1 MQVLAAPLP
10 RVHVKAVRQAYEGF
24 SKDKDP
30 LKLVQTVL
38 GLKEIVGG
46 TESSNT
52 ATSPTIKREDLHL
65 ICFDYI
71 CS

>member
-10 RVHVKAVRQAYEGF
+10 RVHVKSVRQAYEGF

-30 LKLVQTVL
+30 MKLVQTVL
-38 GLKEIVGG
+38 GLKEVVGEAEAPG
-46 TESSNT
+46 VA
-52 ATSPTIKREDLHL
+52 ATSAIKGEDLHL